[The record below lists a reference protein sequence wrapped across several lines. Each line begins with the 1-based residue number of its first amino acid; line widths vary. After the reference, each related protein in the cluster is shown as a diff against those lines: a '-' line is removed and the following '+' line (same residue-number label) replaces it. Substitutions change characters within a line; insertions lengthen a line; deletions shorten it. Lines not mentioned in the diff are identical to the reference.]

1 MAAAAPANV
10 IELPERGARLT
21 ALAERA
27 YREIKQLVLDNRVHG
42 GEYLLEEDL
51 ARTVGVS
58 RTPVREALVQLQ
70 NEGLI
75 AIVPRRG
82 IRIVP
87 LTVEDIREV
96 HDIMQ
101 WLESQAAY
109 ALASRPD
116 RAPYVK
122 ALRRHVTDMRRALAK
137 GDLDTWAQA
146 NDRFHMGLV
155 ASAGHQRLARICAH

>member
-1 MAAAAPANV
+1 MAAAAPTNV

-27 YREIKQLVLDNRVHG
+27 YREIKKLVLDNRVHG
-42 GEYLLEEDL
+42 GEYL
-51 ARTVGVS
+51 
-58 RTPVREALVQLQ
+58 RE
-70 NEGLI
+70 G
-75 AIVPRRG
+75 
-82 IRIVP
+82 
-87 LTVEDIREV
+87 D
-96 HDIMQ
+96 
-101 WLESQAAY
+101 LESHAAH
-109 ALASRPD
+109 ALAARPD

-122 ALRRHVTDMRRALAK
+122 ALRVHVTDMRRALAR